1 VNIEERLEALTHT
14 VELLAG
20 MQVETE
26 KRMAVLAGTQGETEK
41 QMAALA
47 GRIDQLA
54 EKMATLADGMT
65 LLTRIALAHAERIEN
80 LEGNQPRQ

>member
-1 VNIEERLEALTHT
+1 MNIEERLEALTHT

-26 KRMAVLAGTQGETEK
+26 KRMVVLAGTQGETEK
-41 QMAALA
+41 QMAVLA
-47 GRIDQLA
+47 GRVDQLA

-65 LLTRIALAHAERIEN
+65 LLIALDHAERIEN
-80 LEGNQPRQ
+80 LEGNQSRQ

>member
-20 MQVETE
+20 TQGETE
-26 KRMAVLAGTQGETEK
+26 KRMAVLAG
-41 QMAALA
+41 
-47 GRIDQLA
+47 RVDQLA

-65 LLTRIALAHAERIEN
+65 LLTRVALDHAERIEN